1 MKKDNNKLNNVD
13 KKALYKAIK
22 ITLVILVLILIILS
36 IIVGDK
42 IIKTE
47 ENTPFYST
55 IEEMPD
61 VETMINQMYG
71 KYIRTED
78 STEKDFYKDVY
89 VDLKYDLY
97 DGEEDKKHFFY
108 TLAGNV
114 AQMMSF
120 YNIRIIDEEKQIEV
134 RAVCDYENQRIL
146 ACYINGDS
154 NFYGHYESQKA
165 LANYKKIAITNLNI
179 ESAEINA
186 LLQNDWNKEI
196 LNLGES
202 SVNVNNYLQYIS
214 QGINI
219 YEIDEKVFNIV
230 FDTNYKN
237 NVLNGIK
244 VGEDFEKVK
253 QTLGK
258 PTFVSE
264 YEDRYIG
271 YKGNNIY
278 VFFNKDEISIYPIEK
293 NLGDKDISTLVK
305 EYEEYKSIKKLITSA
320 TDIWEN
326 YEEYNY
332 TENVVDLSYPLQ
344 GVKFQFGV
352 EDNHG
357 IIIYNNYAGKV
368 LDKYTQEELSKME
381 IEIPSYIYFVETDSV
396 NEYENAR
403 NETKYVLEYGDT
415 EDFEEWKY
423 L

>member
-1 MKKDNNKLNNVD
+1 MKKGSNKSNNVN
-13 KKALYKAIK
+13 KKALYTAIK
-22 ITLVILVLILIILS
+22 ITLLILILLLIILS

-89 VDLKYDLY
+89 VDLKYGLY

-120 YNIRIIDEEKQIEV
+120 YNVRIIDEEKQIEV

-154 NFYGHYESQKA
+154 NFYGHYESQKV
-165 LANYKKIAITNLNI
+165 LANYKKTAITNLNI
-179 ESAEINA
+179 ESEEINS
-186 LLQNDWNKEI
+186 LLQNNWNKEI

-202 SVNVNNYLQYIS
+202 SVNFNDYLQYINE
-214 QGINI
+214 GINI

-230 FDTNYKN
+230 FDTNYKH

-253 QTLGK
+253 QALGE

-271 YKGNNIY
+271 YKGSDIY
-278 VFFNKDEISIYPIEK
+278 VFFNKDEISIYPIEE
-293 NLGDKDISTLVK
+293 NLVDKDIATLVK
-305 EYEEYKSIKKLITSA
+305 EYEEHKSIKKLISSA

-403 NETKYVLEYGDT
+403 NETRYVLESEDE